1 MREQLITYSLINLAI
16 LTELG
21 SGKRVVK

>member
-1 MREQLITYSLINLAI
+1 MTEQLITYSLINLAI

-21 SGKRVVK
+21 GGKRVVK